1 MLSWSFSD
9 THRAAECL
17 SCPRACSPLRSTRT
31 MVCLFVS
38 ALTMSNR
45 LLCRLFSTA
54 FFFTFVLFWV
64 ILLFKAISNYSAEVL
79 STVPKHK
86 KAVMCFMEK
95 IFVLD
100 KLCSDIVL
108 LALSSVLMKQCIL
121 NGISSRET
129 HIEQGYGWEVV
140 KMLQPETHRN
150 LTLYFS

>member
-1 MLSWSFSD
+1 M
-9 THRAAECL
+9 
-17 SCPRACSPLRSTRT
+17 
-31 MVCLFVS
+31 
-38 ALTMSNR
+38 
-45 LLCRLFSTA
+45 
-54 FFFTFVLFWV
+54 LFWV

-121 NGISSRET
+121 NGMSFKRNT
-129 HIEQGYGWEVV
+129 HKTRLCMRSW
-140 KMLQPETHRN
+140 
-150 LTLYFS
+150 